1 MALVIGCFVA
11 GSLFIMA
18 AALMDNDPEDEM
30 ADEREARM
38 WINALADESKR
49 GKKNPRRRYFRGG
62 VKS

>member
-18 AALMDNDPEDEM
+18 AAIMDNSAEDEM

-49 GKKNPRRRYFRGG
+49 RKRNPRRRYCRSE
-62 VKS
+62 VLK